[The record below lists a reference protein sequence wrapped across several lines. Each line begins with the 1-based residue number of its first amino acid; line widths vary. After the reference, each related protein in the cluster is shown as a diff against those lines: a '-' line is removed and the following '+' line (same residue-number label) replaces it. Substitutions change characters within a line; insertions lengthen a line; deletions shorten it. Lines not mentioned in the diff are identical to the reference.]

1 MAREIEQNAWRTA
14 RQMLEA
20 FQSVG
25 AESFDLTVTNLAGEK
40 LEFRRNLALESLL
53 GRLRGLLP
61 AAEQQQKNVIVRP
74 FSGATLLVQLDD
86 LRDTGKLEKLIPV
99 AFLAFTTSPTE

>member
-1 MAREIEQNAWRTA
+1 MKHGRGGAREMEENAYRAA

-25 AESFDLTVTNLAGEK
+25 VESFDLTITNLLGHK
-40 LEFRRNLALESLL
+40 LEFRRDVLLESLL

-61 AAEQQQKNVIVRP
+61 AAEQQHKNVIVRP
-74 FSGATLLVQLDD
+74 FSRSTLLVQLDD
-86 LRDTGKLEKLIPV
+86 LRDAARLGQL
-99 AFLAFTTSPTE
+99 